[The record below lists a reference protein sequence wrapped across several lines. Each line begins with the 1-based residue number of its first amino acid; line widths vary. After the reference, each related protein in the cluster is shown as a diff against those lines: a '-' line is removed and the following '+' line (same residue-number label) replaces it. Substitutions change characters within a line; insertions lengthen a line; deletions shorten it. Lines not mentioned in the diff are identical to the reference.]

1 MTYQHADS
9 SSIEAVAYDRVTSTL
24 RVRFRAGGEYLY
36 ALVPEAE
43 YDRFLA
49 AQSIGRH
56 FVRHIRNAGY
66 EHRRVR

>member
-1 MTYQHADS
+1 MTYQHVDS

-24 RVRFRAGGEYLY
+24 GVRFRAGREYLY
-36 ALVPEAE
+36 SRVPEAE
-43 YDRFLA
+43 YERFLA

-56 FVRHIRNAGY
+56 FVRHIQNAGY